1 MAAIQSALDAQRI
14 VEEKGLHEALFY
26 VGFQTG
32 VCTEAETW
40 HWLEIKNAIIEKHK

>member
-26 VGFQTG
+26 VGFQAAICPEG
-32 VCTEAETW
+32 EAEYW
-40 HWLEIKNAIIEKHK
+40 IEVKNAIIKKYK